1 MTIAKSQPLP
11 QPMTLEAYL
20 NYDDGTDT
28 RYELVDGNL
37 VEMGAESELNVLI
50 AGFLVSV
57 FLKFLPHYCIRRGTE
72 IVVVGQGANT
82 RYPDLMLLTEA
93 GVNALSGQKRSLI
106 TLDMP
111 TPALVVE
118 VVSSSDTD
126 KASRDRDYIE
136 KRQEYAQRG
145 IPEYWIIDPMAAAVR
160 VLSLVGETYQDQ
172 TFVGADK
179 LVSPSFATLAL
190 TAEQILTAGLPMA

>member
-1 MTIAKSQPLP
+1 
-11 QPMTLEAYL
+11 MTLEAYL
-20 NYDDGTDT
+20 DYDDGTDT
-28 RYELVDGNL
+28 RYELVDGHL

-93 GVNALSGQKRSLI
+93 GVKALSGQKRSLI

-136 KRQEYAQRG
+136 KRREYAQRG

-160 VLSLVGETYQDQ
+160 VLTLEGDTYQDQ
-172 TFVGADK
+172 TFAGADK
-179 LVSPSFATLAL
+179 LVSPSFAALAL
-190 TAEQILTAGLPMA
+190 TAEQILTAGLSMA

>member
-37 VEMGAESELNVLI
+37 VEMPTESPLNNTIALFLI
-50 AGFLVSV
+50 STFLGLGIPYYRLATHHQLQVYSD
-57 FLKFLPHYCIRRGTE
+57 RATARE
-72 IVVVGQGANT
+72 
-82 RYPDLMLLTEA
+82 PDLIVHTEA
-93 GVNALSGQKRSLI
+93 SAAAILKDGKLLR
-106 TLDMP
+106 LDQP
-111 TPALVVE
+111 TPQLVVE

-136 KRQEYAQRG
+136 KRREYAQRG

-160 VLSLVGETYQDQ
+160 VLTRVGETYQDQ

-190 TAEQILTAGLPMA
+190 TAAQILTAGLPTV